1 MIWTILVIF
10 CVIINTGTQTQING
24 VHPMDTNR
32 IFFICPVCFQ
42 TCETEPECHAHKMIE
57 CNVDEL
63 DDNMRKPIRDNFGNM
78 VSRAPRWYMEAV
90 GWIQVESD

>member
-1 MIWTILVIF
+1 
-10 CVIINTGTQTQING
+10 
-24 VHPMDTNR
+24 
-32 IFFICPVCFQ
+32 
-42 TCETEPECHAHKMIE
+42 MIE
-57 CNVDEL
+57 CNIDEL